1 MEARERVGDYTAWIE
16 GVVCDSSIT
25 ASLVERLGKMINPQI
40 PLGSGKL
47 HIEAGVCKAGRKLI
61 TLRIKER
68 QN

>member
-1 MEARERVGDYTAWIE
+1 MDYT
-16 GVVCDSSIT
+16 VCDSSIT